1 MGRRGRQVQ
10 ALSVVFLTILR
21 IPSVKM
27 TVFALVDANNFY
39 ASCEKL
45 FDPRLAGKP
54 VVVLSNNDGCVV
66 ARSAEAKALGVPM
79 GAPWYK
85 LRDLARREG
94 IVACSSNYAL
104 YADMSNR
111 VVEVLGQFCPRLE
124 VYSIDESFLDL
135 TGFAHQD
142 PEGVTGYGRQ
152 TRRRIRDW
160 LGLYVCVGI
169 GPTKT
174 LAKLANH
181 CAKKGLAGADGV
193 CDFSDSDQRELTTLF
208 QRIAVGEVWGVGR
221 KIAARLEDMG
231 IKTVRDLR
239 DADPD
244 TIRARFSV
252 VLERT
257 VRELRGVSCLSLD
270 EMAPAKQQIM
280 SSRSF
285 GQYVYELPELREAVA
300 SYMGKAAEKLR
311 AQNSVAGAVQVHV
324 RTNPFKPKE
333 PQYQRTVTIPLPNPT
348 SDTREL
354 TGWALRLLDDMY
366 KPGFAYQKAG
376 VMLCELQPKSVV
388 QGCLFSAS
396 AAVEQ
401 SEAVMRAMDA
411 INARWGTG
419 TLRSSAEGVSKD
431 WQMRRGNLS
440 PAYTTSWDGV
450 PSVLAN

>member
-1 MGRRGRQVQ
+1 
-10 ALSVVFLTILR
+10 
-21 IPSVKM
+21 M

-79 GAPWYK
+79 GAPWHQ
-85 LRDLARREG
+85 LRELARREG

-111 VVEVLGQFCPRLE
+111 VVEVLGQFCPALE

-135 TGFAHQD
+135 KGFAVQD
-142 PEGVTGYGRQ
+142 PERLAGYGRQ
-152 TRRRIRDW
+152 IRRRIRDW
-160 LGLYVCVGI
+160 LGLHVCVGI
-169 GPTKT
+169 APTKT

-181 CAKKGLAGADGV
+181 CAKKGVAGADGV
-193 CDFSDSDQRELTTLF
+193 CDFGTMTDGELTSLF
-208 QRIAVGEVWGVGR
+208 QRIPVDEVWGVGR
-221 KIAARLEDMG
+221 KIALRLEDMG
-231 IKTVRDLR
+231 IKTVRELR
-239 DADPD
+239 DADPS
-244 TIRARFSV
+244 TIRGRISV

-257 VRELRGVSCLSLD
+257 VRELRGVSCLPLD
-270 EMAPAKQQIM
+270 ELAPAKQQIM

-285 GQYVYELPELREAVA
+285 GQYVYELSELSEAVA

-311 AQNSVAGAVQVHV
+311 AQNSVAGAVQVHI
-324 RTNPFKPKE
+324 RTNPFKPNE
-333 PQYQRTVTIPLPNPT
+333 PQYQRTVTVPLPSPT

-354 TGWALRLLDDMY
+354 TGRALRLLDDMY

-376 VMLCELQPKSVV
+376 VMLCELQSKSVV
-388 QGCLFSAS
+388 QGRLFSNP
-396 AAVEQ
+396 AAAEQ
-401 SEAVMRAMDA
+401 SEAVMRAMDS
-411 INARWGTG
+411 INAKWGRG
-419 TLRSSAEGVSKD
+419 TLRSSAEGMVKG

-440 PAYTTSWDGV
+440 PAYTTSWEDV
-450 PSVLAN
+450 PCVRAI

>member
-1 MGRRGRQVQ
+1 
-10 ALSVVFLTILR
+10 
-21 IPSVKM
+21 M

-39 ASCEKL
+39 ASCESL
-45 FDPRLAGKP
+45 FDPRLEGKP

-79 GAPWYK
+79 GAPWHQ

-94 IVACSSNYAL
+94 VVACSSNYAL
-104 YADMSNR
+104 YADISNR
-111 VVEVLGQFCPRLE
+111 VVEVLEQFCPRLE

-135 TGFAHQD
+135 DGFAVQD
-142 PEGVTGYGRQ
+142 SEGLTGYGRQ
-152 TRRRIRDW
+152 IRRRIRDW
-160 LGLYVCVGI
+160 LGLHVCVGI

-193 CDFSDSDQRELTTLF
+193 CDFGTMPDCELTSLF
-208 QRIAVGEVWGVGR
+208 DRVSVGEVWGVGR
-221 KIAARLEDMG
+221 KIAARLDELG
-231 IKTVRDLR
+231 IQTVRDIR
-239 DADPD
+239 DADPE

-257 VRELRGVSCLSLD
+257 VRELRGVSCLTLE

-300 SYMGKAAEKLR
+300 TYMGKAAEKLR
-311 AQNSVAGAVQVHV
+311 AQNFVAGAVQVHV

-333 PQYQRTVTIPLPNPT
+333 PQYQRTVTVPLPNPT

-376 VMLCELQPKSVV
+376 VMLSELQSNSVV
-388 QGCLFSAS
+388 QGCLFSAP
-396 AAVEQ
+396 AADEQ

-411 INARWGTG
+411 INAKWGRG

-440 PAYTTSWDGV
+440 PAYTTSWEGV
-450 PSVLAN
+450 PCVRAI

>member
-1 MGRRGRQVQ
+1 
-10 ALSVVFLTILR
+10 
-21 IPSVKM
+21 M

-79 GAPWYK
+79 GAPWHQ

-94 IVACSSNYAL
+94 IAAFSSNYPL
-104 YADMSNR
+104 YACMSNR
-111 VVEVLGQFCPRLE
+111 LVEVLGQFCPRLE

-135 TGFAHQD
+135 EGFALQD
-142 PEGVTGYGRQ
+142 PEGLTGYGRKI
-152 TRRRIRDW
+152 RRRVRDW
-160 LGLYVCVGI
+160 LGLHVCVGI

-193 CDFSDSDQRELTTLF
+193 CDFAVMTDGELTSLYH
-208 QRIAVGEVWGVGR
+208 QISAGEVWGVGR

-231 IKTVRDLR
+231 IKTVRELH

-257 VRELRGVSCLSLD
+257 VRELRGVSCLNLE

-285 GQYVYELPELREAVA
+285 GQYVYELAELREAVG

-311 AQNSVAGAVQVHV
+311 AQHSVAGAVQVHI

-333 PQYQRTVTIPLPNPT
+333 PQYQRTATVPLPSPT
-348 SDTREL
+348 ADTREL
-354 TGWALRLLDDMY
+354 TAWALRLLDDMY

-376 VMLCELQPKSVV
+376 VMLCELRPQSVV
-388 QGCLFSAS
+388 QGCLFSAP
-396 AAVEQ
+396 AVDEQ
-401 SEAVMRAMDA
+401 SEALMRALDA
-411 INARWGTG
+411 INAKWGRG
-419 TLRSSAEGVSKD
+419 TLRSSAEGITKT

-440 PAYTTSWDGV
+440 PAYTTSWEDV
-450 PSVLAN
+450 PCVRAI